1 MTKKGLA
8 AARRAAKGCG
18 MTTEEFLKVTR
29 KLVHGNGV
37 VYRQLVIARLR
48 AAS

>member
-8 AARRAAKGCG
+8 AARRAAKRCG
-18 MTTEEFLKVTR
+18 MTTEEFLKVSR

-37 VYRQLVIARLR
+37 VYRHRVIAPLR